1 MSEAPTIIVVEDD
14 AAMRRGLED
23 NLEIEGY
30 HVVTASTM
38 RDGRVAAMKRNPDLI
53 ILDVMLPDGDG
64 IELCKQLR
72 AEGHTEPI
80 IMVTAKG
87 AEMDKVLA
95 LEIGADDYVVKPFS
109 LRELLARIHAHLRRS
124 QIQEPPQ
131 GPVRVGAAEID
142 FESHRLTREGRLL
155 ETSAK
160 EIELLRYLIS
170 HRGEVISRDALLV
183 AVWGHES
190 GIITRTVD
198 NFIMRLRKKIE
209 PDPAHPRFLL
219 TVHGRGYKLIKG

>member
-1 MSEAPTIIVVEDD
+1 
-14 AAMRRGLED
+14 MRRGLED

-30 HVVTASTM
+30 DVVSASTM

-72 AEGHTEPI
+72 AEGCNEPI

-109 LRELLARIHAHLRRS
+109 LRELLARIHARLRRS

-131 GPVRVGAAEID
+131 GPVRIGAAEID
-142 FESHRLTREGRLL
+142 FESHRVTREGRLL

-170 HRGEVISRDALLV
+170 HRGEVISRDALMV

-190 GIITRTVD
+190 GVVTRTVD
-198 NFIMRLRKKIE
+198 NFIVRLRKKLE
-209 PDPAHPRFLL
+209 PDPAHPQFLL

>member
-1 MSEAPTIIVVEDD
+1 MSEAPTILIVEDD

-30 HVVTASTM
+30 DVVSASTM

-72 AEGHTEPI
+72 AEGRTEPI

-95 LEIGADDYVVKPFS
+95 LETGADDYVVKPFS
-109 LRELLARIHAHLRRS
+109 LRELLARIHAQLRRS
-124 QIQEPPQ
+124 QIQEPLQ

-142 FESHRLTREGRLL
+142 FQSHRLTRDGRVL

-160 EIELLRYLIS
+160 EIELLRYLVG
-170 HRGEVISRDALLV
+170 HRGEVISRDALLA

-190 GIITRTVD
+190 GIVTRTVD
-198 NFIMRLRKKIE
+198 NFIVRLRKKLE
-209 PDPAHPRFLL
+209 SDPANPQLLL

>member
-1 MSEAPTIIVVEDD
+1 
-14 AAMRRGLED
+14 MRRGLED

-30 HVVTASTM
+30 GVVSASTM

-53 ILDVMLPDGDG
+53 ILDAMLPDGDG
-64 IELCKQLR
+64 IALCKQLR
-72 AEGHTEPI
+72 AEGRTEPI

-95 LEIGADDYVVKPFS
+95 LETGADDYVVKPFS
-109 LRELLARIHAHLRRS
+109 LRELLARIHAQLRRS
-124 QIQEPPQ
+124 QIQEPLR

-142 FESHRLTREGRLL
+142 FQSHRLTRDGRVL

-160 EIELLRYLIS
+160 EIELLRYLVG
-170 HRGEVISRDALLV
+170 HRGEVISRSALLA

-190 GIITRTVD
+190 GTVTRTVD
-198 NFIMRLRKKIE
+198 NFIVRLRRKLE
-209 PDPAHPRFLL
+209 PDPANPQFLL

>member
-1 MSEAPTIIVVEDD
+1 MSEQPTILIVEDD

-30 HVVTASTM
+30 RVVSAATM
-38 RDGRVAAMKRNPDLI
+38 REGRVAAMKRNPDLI
-53 ILDVMLPDGDG
+53 IVDVMLPDGDG

-72 AEGHTEPI
+72 AEGRSEPI

-95 LEIGADDYVVKPFS
+95 LETGADDYVVKPFS
-109 LRELLARIHAHLRRS
+109 LRELLARIHAQLRRS
-124 QIQEPPQ
+124 QIQEPLQ
-131 GPVRVGAAEID
+131 GPVRVGAAQID
-142 FESHRLTREGRLL
+142 FQGHRLTREGRLL

-160 EIELLRYLIS
+160 EIELLRYLVN
-170 HRGEVISRDALLV
+170 HRGEVISRDALLA

-190 GIITRTVD
+190 GIVTRTVD
-198 NFIMRLRKKIE
+198 NFIVRLRRKLE
-209 PDPAHPRFLL
+209 PDPANPQFLL

>member
-1 MSEAPTIIVVEDD
+1 VSEAPTILIVEDD

-23 NLEIEGY
+23 NLEIDGY
-30 HVVTASTM
+30 NVVSASTT

-53 ILDVMLPDGDG
+53 VLDVMLPDGDG

-72 AEGHTEPI
+72 AEGRTEPI

-95 LEIGADDYVVKPFS
+95 LETGADDYVVKPFS
-109 LRELLARIHAHLRRS
+109 LRELLARIHAQLRRR
-124 QIQEPPQ
+124 QIQEPLQ
-131 GPVRVGAAEID
+131 NPVRVGAAEID
-142 FESHRLTREGRLL
+142 FQSHRLTRNGEVV

-160 EIELLRYLIS
+160 EIELLRYLVG
-170 HRGEVISRDALLV
+170 HRGEVISREALLA

-190 GIITRTVD
+190 GTVTRTVD
-198 NFIMRLRKKIE
+198 NFVVRLRRKLE
-209 PDPAHPRFLL
+209 PDPANPQFLL
-219 TVHGRGYKLIKG
+219 TVHGRGYKLIRG

>member
-1 MSEAPTIIVVEDD
+1 MSEAQTILIVEDD

-30 HVVTASTM
+30 DVVSASTM

-72 AEGHTEPI
+72 AEGCNEPI

-109 LRELLARIHAHLRRS
+109 LRELLARIHARLRRS

-131 GPVRVGAAEID
+131 GPVRIGAAEID
-142 FESHRLTREGRLL
+142 FESHRVTREGRLL

-170 HRGEVISRDALLV
+170 HRGEVISRDALMV

-190 GIITRTVD
+190 GVVTRTVD
-198 NFIMRLRKKIE
+198 NFIVRLRKKLE
-209 PDPAHPRFLL
+209 PDPAHPQFLL